1 MEAFPLPRVAMDAAD
16 PTAAHLPHRPPTGRP
31 TPERERLLTR
41 ALLDLASP
49 EDREPAAH
57 AASLVEYIRLL
68 GGEPAP
74 DAVAVL
80 AGRPPVTAGSGPRA
94 ELLRELEEQL
104 GEGPVRDTL
113 AGAPAEEVPLEDAAA
128 ARWPR
133 FAARARELGVLLV
146 TTVPLADVAYGGSP
160 DAAEGA
166 QPGPPLG
173 ALVLYHD
180 VATPQP
186 AGGSAPVPALA
197 GAAALHLRHR
207 RTRDHARQLEQAL
220 RSRIVIEQA
229 KGVLAERF
237 GCPTDGAFAELRRY
251 ARAHQRNLHDLARS
265 VVDGTAPP
273 PFRKPAGGSS

>member
-1 MEAFPLPRVAMDAAD
+1 MEAFPLPRLAMDAAD
-16 PTAAHLPHRPPTGRP
+16 PTAAPLPHRPHASRP
-31 TPERERLLTR
+31 APERERLLTR

-57 AASLVEYIRLL
+57 AASLIEYVRLL

-80 AGRPPVTAGSGPRA
+80 AGRPPVAAGSGPRA
-94 ELLRELEEQL
+94 ELLRELEERL

-113 AGAPAEEVPLEDAAA
+113 AGAAAAEVPLDDAAA
-128 ARWPR
+128 VRWPR
-133 FAARARELGVLLV
+133 FAVRARELGVLLV
-146 TTVPLADVAYGGSP
+146 STVPLAEVAYEEGPG
-160 DAAEGA
+160 AADGA
-166 QPGPPLG
+166 QPRLPLG
-173 ALVLYHD
+173 ALVLYSD
-180 VATPQP
+180 VATPQLSDR
-186 AGGSAPVPALA
+186 SAPVAALA

-237 GCPTDGAFAELRRY
+237 GCPTDGAFTELRRY

-273 PFRKPAGGSS
+273 PFRKAAH

>member
-1 MEAFPLPRVAMDAAD
+1 MEAFPVPRLAMDAAD
-16 PTAAHLPHRPPTGRP
+16 PTAACLPQRPHAVRP
-31 TPERERLLTR
+31 ASERERLLTR

-49 EDREPAAH
+49 ADREPAAH
-57 AASLVEYIRLL
+57 AASLIEYVRLL
-68 GGEPAP
+68 GDEPAP
-74 DAVAVL
+74 DALAVL

-94 ELLRELEEQL
+94 ELLWELEERL

-113 AGAPAEEVPLEDAAA
+113 AGAPADEVPLEAAAA

-133 FAARARELGVLLV
+133 FTAGARELGVRRV
-146 TTVPLADVAYGGSP
+146 SRVPLADVAHEDGPGGTR
-160 DAAEGA
+160 
-166 QPGPPLG
+166 PGVPLG

-180 VATPQP
+180 VATPPP
-186 AGGSAPVPALA
+186 AERSAPVPALA
-197 GAAALHLRHR
+197 DAAALHLRHR

-237 GCPTDGAFAELRRY
+237 GYPTDGAFAELRRY

-273 PFRKPAGGSS
+273 PFRKEAR

>member
-1 MEAFPLPRVAMDAAD
+1 MEAFPLSRVAMDAAD
-16 PTAAHLPHRPPTGRP
+16 PTTPCLSHRPSRP
-31 TPERERLLTR
+31 APERERLLTR

-57 AASLVEYIRLL
+57 AASLIEYVRLL

-80 AGRPPVTAGSGPRA
+80 AGRPPVTAASSPRA
-94 ELLRELEEQL
+94 ELLRELEERL

-113 AGAPAEEVPLEDAAA
+113 AGAAAEEIPLEDPAA

-133 FAARARELGVLLV
+133 LAARARELGVLLV
-146 TTVPLADVAYGGSP
+146 STVPLSDVAYGEDSGGMRP
-160 DAAEGA
+160 AA
-166 QPGPPLG
+166 PLG

-180 VATPQP
+180 VATPWP
-186 AGGSAPVPALA
+186 RERSAPVPALA

-273 PFRKPAGGSS
+273 PFRKEAR